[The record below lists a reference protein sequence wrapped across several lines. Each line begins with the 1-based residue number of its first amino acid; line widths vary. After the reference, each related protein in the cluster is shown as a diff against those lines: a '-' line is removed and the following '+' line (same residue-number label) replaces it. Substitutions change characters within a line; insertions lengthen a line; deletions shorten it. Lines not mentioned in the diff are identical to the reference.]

1 MGYPLGRPLPHIRYT
16 LRLTSDFSLA
26 FSNNQFC
33 SLVYILLYR
42 ALFTDWLKYH
52 NFFVTF
58 FLTNEIYL
66 YFYWQMR
73 EYNCRYNTQR
83 RTKNRCICHRFFSNY
98 TLKGKKEKRK
108 RKRQFFRPISLKILC
123 TCTLKEVVLMSLFL
137 S

>member
-16 LRLTSDFSLA
+16 LRLTSAFSLA

-83 RTKNRCICHRFFSNY
+83 RTKNRCICHCFFINIP
-98 TLKGKKEKRK
+98 LMGRRKEEEGKI
-108 RKRQFFRPISLKILC
+108 FWPISLKILC
-123 TCTLKEVVLMSLFL
+123 TPLIIEACT
-137 S
+137 